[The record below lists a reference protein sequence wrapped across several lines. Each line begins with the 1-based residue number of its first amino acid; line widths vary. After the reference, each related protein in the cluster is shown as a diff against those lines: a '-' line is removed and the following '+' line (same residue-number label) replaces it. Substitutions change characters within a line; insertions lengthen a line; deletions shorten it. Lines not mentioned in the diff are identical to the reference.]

1 MQTQIDRGELARHSQ
16 LGCRTSYGRA
26 ELQVVTLDDGEV
38 EAEEIDLLRELLWIG
53 RGGFK
58 AQKRATFRRVR

>member
-1 MQTQIDRGELARHSQ
+1 
-16 LGCRTSYGRA
+16 LGFRTSYGGA

-38 EAEEIDLLRELLWIG
+38 EAEEIDLLRELLGIG
-53 RGGFK
+53 RCGFK